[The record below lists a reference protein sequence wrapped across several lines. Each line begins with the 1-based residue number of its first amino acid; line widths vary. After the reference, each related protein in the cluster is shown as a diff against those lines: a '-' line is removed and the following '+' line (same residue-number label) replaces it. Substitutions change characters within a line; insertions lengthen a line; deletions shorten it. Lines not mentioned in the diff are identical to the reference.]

1 MGRKTKH
8 NKITT
13 PELIAQINPENRDL
27 INDFLEY
34 CRTIDRSPSTIN
46 AYKSD
51 LDILFVWCLTDLNN
65 KFFIDWK
72 KRDVQKLQNWLL
84 NNNENSPARVKRLK
98 AVLSSMSNY
107 VENILDDEFPTF
119 RNIINKIESPVNEPV
134 REKTILSDDEVD
146 NFLNVLMEQK
156 QYKRACLVALAAF
169 GGRRKAELCR
179 FKVSDFDDDHLI
191 CDGALYRSDP
201 IKTKGRGSR
210 GKVINCYTLAKDFKP
225 YFDAWMQYREENGIE
240 SEWLFPNPNNPTEQM
255 NITTINSWYDSFSEI
270 IGKPFYCHNLRH
282 FFTSHLIRAGIP
294 ATVVKDVMNWQS
306 VNMVDLYNDTSADE
320 TFAQYFGADGI
331 KKVEQKSFNDM

>member
-134 REKTILSDDEVD
+134 REKSIFTDEQVENLLKTLVD
-146 NFLNVLMEQK
+146 LK
-156 QYKRACLVALAAF
+156 KYDRACLVALAAYS
-169 GGRRKAELCR
+169 GRRKSELCR
-179 FKVSDFDDDHLI
+179 FKVSDFDEKHLV
-191 CDGALYRSDP
+191 CEGALYRSDF
-201 IKTKGRGSR
+201 IKTKGRGSK
-210 GKVINCYTLAKDFKP
+210 GKMLECYTLRKDFQP
-225 YFDAWMQYREENGIE
+225 YLDMWMKYREENNIE
-240 SEWLFPNPNNPTEQM
+240 SIWLFPNRKNPEEQM
-255 NITTINSWYDSFSEI
+255 SVTTINSWYESFTNI
-270 IGKPFYCHNLRH
+270 LGTTFYAHALRH
-282 FFTSHLIRAGIP
+282 Y
-294 ATVVKDVMNWQS
+294 TVSRFKRLGLPDSMIQAFIGWANIAMVS
-306 VNMVDLYNDTSADE
+306 VYSDLKADDE
-320 TFAQYFGADGI
+320 LAQYFGADGI
-331 KKVEQKSFNDM
+331 KQTEQKSFNDM

>member
-240 SEWLFPNPNNPTEQM
+240 SEWLFPNPNNPAEQM
-255 NITTINSWYDSFSEI
+255 NITTVNSWYDSFSEI
-270 IGKPFYCHNLRH
+270 IGKPFYCHGLRH

-294 ATVVKDVMNWQS
+294 ATVVKDVLSWSS
-306 VNMVDLYNDTSADE
+306 VNMVDIYNDASADE
-320 TFAQYFGADGI
+320 TFAKYFGSEGI